1 MPVIK
6 RYPNRKLYDTAAKRY
21 VTLEEIARLIREG
34 QEVTVIDHASGED
47 LTAVTLSQVI
57 LEQER
62 KREGFV
68 PQAVLAGLVRA
79 GGETVSTLR
88 RTLAAPLNLARQ
100 VDEEIE
106 RRLAALVG
114 QGNLA
119 AEEAGRWRD
128 SLLGAAPPPP
138 DDEALR
144 RLLEAR
150 ELATQDDV
158 ERLLHELDRLAGQI
172 DDLSA
177 TNRTPLARR
186 GKELLDR

>member
-79 GGETVSTLR
+79 GGETVASLR

-106 RRLAALVG
+106 RRLSALVR
-114 QGNLA
+114 QGDLP
-119 AEEAGRWRD
+119 AEEEGRWRD
-128 SLLGAAPPPP
+128 RLLGAAPPPP
-138 DDEALR
+138 DDEALHR
-144 RLLEAR
+144 QLAAR
-150 ELATQDDV
+150 ELATQEDV
-158 ERLLHELDRLAGQI
+158 ERLLHDLDRLTAQI
-172 DDLSA
+172 DDLA
-177 TNRTPLARR
+177 AAAQERNPLP
-186 GKELLDR
+186 

>member
-21 VTLEEIARLIREG
+21 VTLQDIAALIRQG

-57 LEQER
+57 LEQA
-62 KREGFV
+62 KKQEGFV

-106 RRLAALVG
+106 RRLAALVR
-114 QGNLA
+114 QGELP
-119 AEEAGRWRD
+119 AEEEGRWRD
-128 SLLGAAPPPP
+128 RLVTSVPPLP
-138 DDEALR
+138 DDEELR
-144 RLLEAR
+144 RLLESR
-150 ELATQDDV
+150 DLATCDDV
-158 ERLLHELDRLAGQI
+158 ERLLHELDRLDAQI
-172 DDLSA
+172 DGL
-177 TNRTPLARR
+177 TARKGAR
-186 GKELLDR
+186 PAP

>member
-21 VTLEEIARLIREG
+21 VTLDEIARLIRAG

-106 RRLAALVG
+106 RRLSALVR
-114 QGNLA
+114 QGELP
-119 AEEAGRWRD
+119 AEEEGRWRD
-128 SLLGAAPPPP
+128 RLVGALPRPP
-138 DDEALR
+138 DDEALG

-150 ELATQDDV
+150 ELASQDDV
-158 ERLLHELDRLAGQI
+158 QRLLDDLDRLAAQI
-172 DDLSA
+172 DEVRSESQG
-177 TNRTPLARR
+177 RP
-186 GKELLDR
+186 

>member
-62 KREGFV
+62 KREGFL

-106 RRLAALVG
+106 RRLAALVR
-114 QGNLA
+114 QGELP
-119 AEEAGRWRD
+119 AEDEAHLRD
-128 SLLGAAPPPP
+128 RLVGAAPAPP
-138 DDEALR
+138 DDEELR
-144 RLLEAR
+144 RLLAAQ
-150 ELATQDDV
+150 ELATGDDV
-158 ERLLHELDRLAGQI
+158 ARLLHDLDRLAGQI
-172 DDLSA
+172 D
-177 TNRTPLARR
+177 
-186 GKELLDR
+186 ELTAAAQEHPPSS

>member
-21 VTLEEIARLIREG
+21 VTLEEIAALIRQG
-34 QEVTVIDHASGED
+34 QEISVIDHTSGED

-62 KREGFV
+62 KQEGFV

-79 GGETVSTLR
+79 GGETVATLR
-88 RTLAAPLNLARQ
+88 RSLAAPLNLARQ

-106 RRLAALVG
+106 RRLLALVQ
-114 QGNLA
+114 QGELS
-119 AEEAGRWRD
+119 AEEERRWRD
-128 SLLGAAPPPP
+128 RLLGPSLPPS
-138 DDEALR
+138 DIQAVR

-150 ELATQDDV
+150 GIATQDDI
-158 ERLLHELDRLAGQI
+158 EPLLHELDRLAAEL
-172 DDLSA
+172 DE
-177 TNRTPLARR
+177 LAASSDEEHP
-186 GKELLDR
+186 GP